1 MSSADGPS
9 HCPTIGIVGGGQ
21 LARMLALAG
30 YPLGLRFVV
39 LDPAPDACAGYVAPQ
54 IEAAYDDQDALA
66 ELADRADVVTFDF
79 ENVPAES
86 ARLLA
91 ERVAIF
97 PPPRALGVAQDRLT
111 EKALFASLGIETAP
125 HAAVDGIDDLRRAV
139 EEIGLPAVLKTRR
152 FGYDGKGQ
160 SVLRTAEDLATACEQ
175 LGGQGLILEGFV
187 DFAGEVS
194 MLAARSSA
202 GETAFYPLVCNRHEG
217 GILRLSHPLGSDPA
231 DPGPIAP
238 SGSLEGLAAQAEAA
252 AEKVLSELD
261 YVGVL
266 AIEFF
271 VAGGRLI
278 ANEMAP
284 RVHNSGH
291 WTQDGAVTCQFEN
304 HLRAG
309 LGWPLGDPS
318 AIGPNAM
325 VNLIGAV
332 PDASHVLG
340 VPDAHLHAYDK
351 APRAGRKVGHL
362 NLRAT
367 SWRQL
372 AERIAALGELA

>member
-1 MSSADGPS
+1 MSSGES
-9 HCPTIGIVGGGQ
+9 SFHCLTIGIVGGGQ

-30 YPLGLRFVV
+30 YPLGLRFIV
-39 LDPAPDACAGYVAPQ
+39 LDPAPDACAGSVAPH
-54 IEAAYDDQDALA
+54 IEAAYDDRKALIELA
-66 ELADRADVVTFDF
+66 ERADVVTFDF

-86 ARLLA
+86 ARLLS
-91 ERVAIF
+91 EQVPIF
-97 PPPRALGVAQDRLT
+97 PPPRALEVAQDRLT
-111 EKALFASLGIETAP
+111 EKALFAGLGIETAP
-125 HAAVDGIDDLRRAV
+125 HAAVDGLDDLKRAV
-139 EEIGLPAVLKTRR
+139 DSIGLPAVLKTRR

-160 SVLRTAEDLATACEQ
+160 SVLRTSEDLEPACEQ
-175 LGGQGLILEGFV
+175 LGGRGLILEGFI
-187 DFAGEVS
+187 DFSGEVS
-194 MLAARSSA
+194 MLAARSSR
-202 GETAFYPLVCNRHEG
+202 GETAFYPLTCNRHEG
-217 GILRLSHPLGSDPA
+217 GILRLSHPLGSNLG

-238 SGSLEGLAAQAEAA
+238 AGSLEGLAAQAEAA
-252 AEKVLSELD
+252 AEKVLAELD
-261 YVGVL
+261 YVGIL

-271 VAGGRLI
+271 VADGRLI

-309 LGWPLGDPS
+309 LGWPLGDAS
-318 AIGPNAM
+318 ALGPNAM

-332 PDASHVLG
+332 PDASHLLR

-351 APRAGRKVGHL
+351 APRAGRKVGHV
-362 NLRAT
+362 NLRAA

-372 AERIAALGELA
+372 EERIEALSS